1 MPTYIS
7 TPAEFT
13 GQLLAP
19 GDDGF
24 DTARRVWNG
33 AIDRTPAFIARCRCT
48 GDVVA
53 ALRFGRRHGLPVA
66 VRGGGHSIPGHSVC
80 EGGLMIDLQP
90 MKAIALDTRRR
101 IAVVGPGVLWQELDA
116 ATQRHG
122 LATPG
127 GEVSDTGVAG
137 LTLGGGI
144 GWLSRLY
151 GLAADNLLAAELVTA
166 DGEVATVDDAADP
179 ELMWG
184 LRGGGGNFGII
195 TRFRFRLHTV
205 GPLWG
210 GLVLYPGERAAEVLA
225 AAVALGDHAPRELG
239 LVAAVI
245 SAPPAPFVPPEQ
257 VGRPVVGIAA
267 AYLGDPG
274 DGLDALAPLRG
285 LGGPLADTFGVT
297 RYVDLQRMFDDGT
310 PAGLQYYVKSDFLTG
325 LNPDALER
333 LATHGRTPSSPRNQM
348 LLRRLGGRIAD
359 IDPAATAFATRDA
372 QHMLLLAG
380 AWTDRAT
387 RRRTGTG
394 CAAPGTRYGR
404 GRTAPTSTI
413 SATRAPPAFGR
424 PTRPPPGDDSPPS
437 SGEWTRPTSS
447 PTTKTSH
454 PRRSHAAA
462 SRCPHRRRSGSAA
475 IDAGAALHRPAGA

>member
-1 MPTYIS
+1 MFAVASVGERCGERHQEVAMTALI
-7 TPAEFT
+7 PALADFT

-66 VRGGGHSIPGHSVC
+66 VRGGGHSIPGHCVC

-90 MKAIALDTRRR
+90 MKGIAVDARRR
-101 IAVVGPGVLWQELDA
+101 LADVGPGVLWQELDA

-144 GWLSRLY
+144 GWLSRRY
-151 GLAADNLLAAELVTA
+151 GLAADNLLAVELVTA
-166 DGEVATVDDAADP
+166 DGQVVTVDDAADP

-184 LRGGGGNFGII
+184 LRGGGGNFGIV
-195 TRFRFRLHTV
+195 TRFRFRLHPV

-225 AAVALGDHAPRELG
+225 AAVALGDDAPRELG

-257 VGRPVVGIAA
+257 VGRPVAGIAA

-274 DGLDALAPLRG
+274 DGPDVLAPLRG
-285 LGGPLADTFGVT
+285 LGAPLADTFGVM

-325 LNPDALER
+325 LNPDALDR
-333 LATHGRTPSSPRNQM
+333 LATHGSTPSSPRNQM
-348 LLRRLGGRIAD
+348 LLRHLGGRIAD

-380 AWTDRAT
+380 AWTDPTDDPTPHRDWVRGAWEAV
-387 RRRTGTG
+387 RPWAHGTYVNHLG
-394 CAAPGTRYGR
+394 DEGTARLREAY
-404 GRTAPTSTI
+404 P
-413 SATRAPPAFGR
+413 
-424 PTRPPPGDDSPPS
+424 
-437 SGEWTRPTSS
+437 
-447 PTTKTSH
+447 PTTW
-454 PRRSHAAA
+454 RRLTALK
-462 SRCPHRRRSGSAA
+462 RRM
-475 IDAGAALHRPAGA
+475 DPANVFAHNQNIPPQA